1 MPNALFRCDGGAKV
15 GAGHVMRC
23 TALAR
28 ALEAEGWR
36 CWFATSRAAAPLVEG
51 RRPIVVPDGEA
62 GARAVAEVVA
72 AKRIDCLCVDHYGLG
87 ASFERAARGAA
98 RVVAVLDDLADRR
111 HDCDLLVDSGPLRR
125 ASDYAR
131 CGTGSARLLLGP
143 RYALMRPEVVR
154 SRRARRPRRSGR
166 RGRLLV
172 TLGGADPAGLSGR
185 ILGTLPPGEKTG
197 LDTLLVVGPAN
208 RRRRALVR
216 QAAAAGVRCV
226 VAPRDLAR
234 WMAAASLAVTA
245 GGVTASEL
253 ACVGVPMVIVVAAEN
268 QRESARGLVRAR
280 AAVALDGTTA
290 AGIRGVGAAVC
301 RLAKDPLRRRRM
313 AAAGR
318 RLVDGRGAARVARA
332 LTQLLAARREDERS

>member
-1 MPNALFRCDGGAKV
+1 M
-15 GAGHVMRC
+15 
-23 TALAR
+23 
-28 ALEAEGWR
+28 
-36 CWFATSRAAAPLVEG
+36 
-51 RRPIVVPDGEA
+51 
-62 GARAVAEVVA
+62 
-72 AKRIDCLCVDHYGLG
+72 
-87 ASFERAARGAA
+87 A
-98 RVVAVLDDLADRR
+98 RVAVRWASMVLHLWENYHPPEPHEAAVFQSAQPREV
-111 HDCDLLVDSGPLRR
+111 LSQSLVDAALRN
-125 ASDYAR
+125 
-131 CGTGSARLLLGP
+131 
-143 RYALMRPEVVR
+143 
-154 SRRARRPRRSGR
+154 
-166 RGRLLV
+166 
-172 TLGGADPAGLSGR
+172 GG
-185 ILGTLPPGEKTG
+185 ILATLPLGEKTG